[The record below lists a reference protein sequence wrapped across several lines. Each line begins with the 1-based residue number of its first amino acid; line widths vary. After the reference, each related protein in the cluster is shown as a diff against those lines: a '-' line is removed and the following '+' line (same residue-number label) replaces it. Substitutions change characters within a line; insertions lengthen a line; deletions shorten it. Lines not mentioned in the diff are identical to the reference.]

1 MEINKFLLFSVSL
14 VLVLGVVESFEY
26 HEKELETEEGL
37 QAMYDRWRDHHK
49 VYERSSDR
57 FNVFKH
63 NVQHV
68 HNTNK
73 MNKPYKLEVNQFA
86 AMTNYEFVNTYAN
99 SKIGHNL
106 ILRGNNPGPDPRYTG
121 FTYENHTDIP
131 RCLDWRD
138 KGSCWAF
145 AAVSAVETL
154 NAIRTGQLVTLSE
167 QQLLDCDSKGRNN
180 ACDGG
185 VVQEVFVWITEHEG
199 LATDETYPYEGHRHP
214 CDPAKFGHHT
224 VTLNGQ
230 EVIPAQNEAEMMK
243 AVANGAVTISMD
255 PTGDD
260 FMLYKEGVYTL
271 PGGTEVMHAMTV
283 VGWGETPEGLQ
294 YWIVRNSWGD
304 WWGEKGYIRMQRGPG
319 APQPLGTCVIIFKP
333 FLGANVRD
341 MSKTSR
347 PTLDAM
353 HYAKSAPRKK
363 SI

>member
-14 VLVLGVVESFEY
+14 VLILGVVESFEY

-49 VYERSSDR
+49 VKERSPDR

-86 AMTNYEFVNTYAN
+86 AMTSYEFVRTYAN
-99 SKIGHNL
+99 SKIGHKMK
-106 ILRGNNPGPDPRYTG
+106 LRGNSPGQDPRYMG
-121 FTYENHTDIP
+121 FTYENQTDLP
-131 RCLDWRD
+131 RCLDWRE
-138 KGSCWAF
+138 KGMVAPIKSQGACGSCWAF
-145 AAVSAVETL
+145 AAVSTVETL

-167 QQLLDCDSKGRNN
+167 QQLVDCDSLGTQMG
-180 ACDGG
+180 CDGG
-185 VVQEVFVWITEHEG
+185 IVHEVFVWITEHGG
-199 LATDETYPYEGHRHP
+199 LATDASYPYEGHRHM

-224 VTLNGQ
+224 VTLDGQ
-230 EVIPAQNEAEMMK
+230 EEIPGLDELAVMK
-243 AVANGAVTISMD
+243 AVANGAVTIGMD

-271 PGGTEVMHAMTV
+271 PGGSESMHAMTL

-304 WWGEKGYIRMQRGPG
+304 WWGEKGYIKMQRGPG
-319 APQPLGTCVIIFKP
+319 APQPWGTCVMYGHP
-333 FLGANVRD
+333 
-341 MSKTSR
+341 
-347 PTLDAM
+347 AM
-353 HYAKSAPRKK
+353 PRKTPNCPPNHPC
-363 SI
+363 